1 MKIKVTCNKCGNEI
15 EMEDW
20 DDVLCDECGNNIW
33 VDERGVVNQE
43 CGEEFHSDIIGDAI
57 GTTMAEA
64 YEYFGDPDDEDDY
77 MD

>member
-1 MKIKVTCNKCGNEI
+1 MVPFF
-15 EMEDW
+15 
-20 DDVLCDECGNNIW
+20 W